1 MMKNL
6 KLERPIA
13 FIDVETTG
21 VKPNSD
27 RIVELSILKISP
39 SGEREY
45 KSHRINPGI
54 PIPPEATAVHGI
66 TDDDIADEPMFRQY
80 AKSVR
85 DFLDNCDVAGF
96 NVIGFDLPCL
106 EAEFNRAGVEFSRRD
121 RQLVDSMVIF
131 HKREP
136 RDLGAA
142 YMKYSGKEHK
152 KAHRA
157 EEDANVAA
165 EVLEG
170 QLEMYGDLPRDVNG
184 LCAVCYEVNEDYVDA
199 QGKFIWSE
207 GEVVF
212 NFGKHTGRRLKDIS
226 TEYPDYL
233 GWIIDKS
240 DLSLEVKEIVSK
252 ALEGEFPEPPEPL
265 QPTGDE
271 V

>member
-6 KLERPIA
+6 HLERPLA

-21 VKPNSD
+21 AKPNSD
-27 RIVELSILKISP
+27 RIVELSILKISS

-45 KSHRINPGI
+45 KSHRINPGM
-54 PIPPEATAVHGI
+54 PIPLQATAVHGI
-66 TDDDIADEPMFRQY
+66 TNDDVADEPMFRQF
-80 AKSVR
+80 AKSIR

-106 EAEFNRAGVEFSRRD
+106 EAEFNRAGVEFSRKD

-131 HKREP
+131 HRREP
-136 RDLGAA
+136 RDLAAA
-142 YMKYSGKEHK
+142 YMKYCGKEHK
-152 KAHRA
+152 RAHEA

-170 QLEMYGDLPRDVNG
+170 QLETYGDLPRDVTG
-184 LCAVCYEVNEDYVDA
+184 LCAVCYEVNENFVDA
-199 QGKFIWSE
+199 QGKFMWSE

-212 NFGKHTGRRLKDIS
+212 NFGKHTGRRLEDVS

-233 GWIIDKS
+233 EWIIDKS
-240 DLSLEVKEIVSK
+240 DLSIEVKRIASK
-252 ALEGEFPEPPEPL
+252 ALEGEFSER
-265 QPTGDE
+265 T
-271 V
+271 